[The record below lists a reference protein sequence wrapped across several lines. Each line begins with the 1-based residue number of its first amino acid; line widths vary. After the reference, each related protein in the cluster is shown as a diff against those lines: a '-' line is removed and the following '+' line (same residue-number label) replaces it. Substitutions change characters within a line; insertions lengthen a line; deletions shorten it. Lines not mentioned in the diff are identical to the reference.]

1 MMTLRP
7 LVGAALLSTL
17 GFANAAYAASCDFA
31 LPRDVVISITRND
44 GAIEYNNRN
53 SRADLQRMQRRT
65 VRTGAFGNQWTPV
78 GLTLTELKYGM
89 RVKIEAIQ
97 LGDQQFCARLTGVN
111 AHLGYDKIQVF
122 VARKFQPGSC
132 HYNSVTEHELTHVRV
147 FQNTLN
153 SYFPRL
159 QRRLERAAQAVQP
172 IRANS
177 PQAAAARL
185 QRHLSATIDP
195 LFKDMNRTLDRENA
209 KLDTPARYRA
219 EQARCSNW

>member
-1 MMTLRP
+1 MKMIRP
-7 LVGAALLSTL
+7 LIGAALLGVL
-17 GFANAAYAASCDFA
+17 GLSDAAQAASCDFA
-31 LPRDVVISITRND
+31 MPRDVVININRND
-44 GAIEYNNRN
+44 GTIEYNNRN

-65 VRTGAFGNQWTPV
+65 NRSSAFGNEWTPV

-89 RVKIEAIQ
+89 QVRIEAIR
-97 LGDQQFCARLTGVN
+97 LGNQRYCARLTSVD

-132 HYNSVTEHELTHVRV
+132 HYNSITEHELTHVRV

-153 SYFPRL
+153 SFFPRL

-172 IRANS
+172 IHASS
-177 PQAAAARL
+177 PEAAAAKL
-185 QRHLSATIDP
+185 QRHLSATVDP

-209 KLDTPARYRA
+209 KLDTPGRYRA
-219 EQARCSNW
+219 EQARCQNW